1 MTSPMRSDAATPLAD
16 GDDAVIGRVV
26 AQTDDGEAT
35 LKYWYPEA
43 NRIRLQ
49 PANKSMK
56 PIYSRNVKV
65 LGVVTGVVRKV
76 A

>member
-1 MTSPMRSDAATPLAD
+1 
-16 GDDAVIGRVV
+16 
-26 AQTDDGEAT
+26 
-35 LKYWYPEA
+35 LKYWFPEA

-56 PIYSRNVKV
+56 PIYSRNVQV
-65 LGVVTGVVRKV
+65 IGVVVGVIRKV